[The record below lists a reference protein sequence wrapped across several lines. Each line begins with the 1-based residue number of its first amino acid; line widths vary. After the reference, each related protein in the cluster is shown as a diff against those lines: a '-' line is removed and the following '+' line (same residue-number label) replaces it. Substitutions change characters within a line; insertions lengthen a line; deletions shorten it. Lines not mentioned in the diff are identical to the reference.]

1 MRLPYFRHN
10 RAAKA
15 FSRENPS
22 RRGLGGF
29 RKRVE
34 KILTRVNSRKPMQIT
49 YFQRHKENARGR
61 QVDKRVLRRLRW
73 VAGDALGKRRVAKKL
88 KRLKR

>member
-10 RAAKA
+10 RAVKA

-61 QVDKRVLRRLRW
+61 QLDNRVLRRLRW
-73 VAGDALGKRRVAKKL
+73 VAGDALGKRGAGEGWQRN
-88 KRLKR
+88 

>member
-1 MRLPYFRHN
+1 MRFPYFRHN
-10 RAAKA
+10 RAVKA

-34 KILTRVNSRKPMQIT
+34 KIPTRVNSRRPMQIT